1 VVHER
6 VVAKHRRRRSRF
18 PAGAI
23 IHQEIAMRKYQSVA
37 LAAGLL
43 MAGVSAA
50 SAADTRQPSSTVAR
64 PASDTLSLS
73 STQQQTA
80 WKDLYMG
87 SLNQKTP
94 PGFDVQEGAVLPR
107 DIATAP
113 VTTKAASDVPELK
126 PFDFAMVNGKLL
138 IVNPSDKKIV
148 DVISG

>member
-1 VVHER
+1 
-6 VVAKHRRRRSRF
+6 
-18 PAGAI
+18 
-23 IHQEIAMRKYQSVA
+23 MRKHLSVA

-50 SAADTRQPSSTVAR
+50 SAAGMLQSNSNAGMQQSNKMAR
-64 PASDTLSLS
+64 LASDTLSLS

-94 PGFDVQEGAVLPR
+94 AGFDVKEGAVLPNS
-107 DIATAP
+107 ITTAP
-113 VTTKAASDVPELK
+113 VTSKAAGDVPALK
-126 PFDFAMVNGKLL
+126 PFDFAMANGKLL

-148 DVISG
+148 EVISG